1 MAKKRSFRISTLGS
15 QITSVISVALVL
27 LIIGVLA
34 SIGMATRN
42 LTDSVKGHISLICR
56 LDIQAGTDQIN
67 ALKQTFSQAPY
78 VSSYL
83 YTSPDEV
90 LAQEM
95 EYNPEIMDLLD
106 ENPYSP
112 EFELRLKPAYASSDS
127 IGRITNSLEALP
139 YVEEVISQAKAADT
153 INSAITRI
161 MWVLAAVAAALLLI
175 SVVLINNTVS
185 LAVYSRRFVIH
196 SMKLVGATPGFIRR
210 PFITAGL
217 ISGIVAAMIAS
228 AAVTAI
234 QAYVR
239 TTDLAAYLAAP
250 WHYVA
255 AIAAVLLLLGT
266 LICCFSALF
275 ATNRYLRASFDYIH
289 KK

>member
-1 MAKKRSFRISTLGS
+1 MARKRSFRISTLGS
-15 QITSVISVALVL
+15 QVTAVISVALVL
-27 LIIGVLA
+27 LIVGVLA

-42 LTDSVKGHISLICR
+42 LTDSVKGHIGLVCR
-56 LDIQAGTDQIN
+56 LDIQADTGEIN
-67 ALKQTFSQAPY
+67 ALKRTFSQAPY

-83 YTSPDEV
+83 YTSADEV

-112 EFELRLKPAYASSDS
+112 EFELKLKPAYASSDS
-127 IGRITNSLEALP
+127 IERIANSLEALT
-139 YVEEVISQAKAADT
+139 YVDEVISQAKAADT
-153 INSAITRI
+153 INSAVTRI

-196 SMKLVGATPGFIRR
+196 TMKLVGATPGFIRR
-210 PFITAGL
+210 PFVKAGL
-217 ISGIVAAMIAS
+217 ISGIVAALIAS
-228 AAVTAI
+228 ATIVAL

-239 TTDLAAYLAAP
+239 TTDLEAYLAAP
-250 WHYVA
+250 WLCVA
-255 AIAAVLLLLGT
+255 AIAAALLLLGM
-266 LICCFSALF
+266 LICCLSALF
-275 ATNRYLRASFDYIH
+275 ATNRYLKASFDYIH

>member
-1 MAKKRSFRISTLGS
+1 MARKRSFRISTLGS
-15 QITSVISVALVL
+15 QVTAVISVALVL
-27 LIIGVLA
+27 LIVGVLA

-42 LTDSVKGHISLICR
+42 LTDSVKGHIGLVCR
-56 LDIQAGTDQIN
+56 LDIQADTGEIN
-67 ALKQTFSQAPY
+67 ALKRTFSQAPY

-83 YTSPDEV
+83 YTSADEV

-112 EFELRLKPAYASSDS
+112 EFELKLKPAYASSDS
-127 IGRITNSLEALP
+127 IERIANSLEALT
-139 YVEEVISQAKAADT
+139 YVDEVISQAKAADT
-153 INSAITRI
+153 INSAVTRI

-196 SMKLVGATPGFIRR
+196 TMKLVGATPGFIRR
-210 PFITAGL
+210 PFVKAGL
-217 ISGIVAAMIAS
+217 ISGIVAALIAS
-228 AAVTAI
+228 ATIVAL

-239 TTDLAAYLAAP
+239 TTDLQAYLAAP
-250 WHYVA
+250 WSCVA
-255 AIAAVLLLLGT
+255 TIAAALLLLGM
-266 LICCFSALF
+266 LICCLSALF
-275 ATNRYLRASFDYIH
+275 ATNRYLKASFDYIH

>member
-1 MAKKRSFRISTLGS
+1 MTRKRSFRISTLGS
-15 QITSVISVALVL
+15 QVTSVISVSLVL

-42 LTDSVKGHISLICR
+42 LTDSVKGHIGLVCR
-56 LDIQAGTDQIN
+56 LDIQADTGQIN

-83 YTSPDEV
+83 YTSADEV

-95 EYNPEIMDLLD
+95 EYNPEIMELLD

-112 EFELRLKPAYASSDS
+112 EFELKLKPAYASSDS
-127 IGRITNSLEALP
+127 IERITNSLEALT

-153 INSAITRI
+153 INSTVTRI

-196 SMKLVGATPGFIRR
+196 TMKLVGATPGFIRR
-210 PFITAGL
+210 PFVKAGL
-217 ISGIVAAMIAS
+217 ISGIVAALIAS
-228 AAVTAI
+228 ATVIALQV
-234 QAYVR
+234 YVR
-239 TTDLAAYLAAP
+239 TTDLEAYLAAP
-250 WHYVA
+250 WTYVA
-255 AIAAVLLLLGT
+255 AIAATLLLLGM
-266 LICCFSALF
+266 LICCISALF
-275 ATNRYLRASFDYIH
+275 ATNRYLKASFDYIH